1 MPIDPDFQKN
11 REKVRKEESI
21 TIWGPVDP
29 PEKLGIY
36 GTYVAVDWDICTG
49 CGTCINVC
57 PMQLYEWKETPGHPL
72 SERKPFPKKELDCVQ
87 CYTCESECPVQ
98 AIRVVFGG
106 AYVWEK
112 AILLT
117 MFAQIFVGIMY
128 GTIFGPSLDLK
139 IPLYIGWLVTV
150 IGLPF
155 FLATAI
161 YFPRKGKPQE
171 GKSSMD
177 VTVVVDT
184 GLYGIV
190 RHPQYLGCMS
200 MMFASILVSQHWLS
214 AIVGVPMALWL
225 YTEIPKEE
233 KGLIIRFGDDYR
245 RYMERVPRLNLIVG
259 LIRLLRERRN

>member
-1 MPIDPDFQKN
+1 MLI
-11 REKVRKEESI
+11 
-21 TIWGPVDP
+21 
-29 PEKLGIY
+29 LGR
-36 GTYVAVDWDICTG
+36 A
-49 CGTCINVC
+49 
-57 PMQLYEWKETPGHPL
+57 
-72 SERKPFPKKELDCVQ
+72 R
-87 CYTCESECPVQ
+87 
-98 AIRVVFGG
+98 
-106 AYVWEK
+106 
-112 AILLT
+112 
-117 MFAQIFVGIMY
+117 AQIFVGIMY
-128 GTIFGPSLDLK
+128 GTIFGPSLGLK
-139 IPLYIGWLVTV
+139 IPLYVGWLVTV

-155 FLATAI
+155 FLATAL

-259 LIRLLRERRN
+259 LIRLLRERRS